1 MADITHDL
9 AVARCARLLHDS
21 RWRALHGIARE
32 CEAVVEPRRDRESYL
47 TLGAHI
53 KHARL
58 HQERVSCSMIG
69 RA

>member
-9 AVARCARLLHDS
+9 AIARCARDRGLLQQDGEH
-21 RWRALHGIARE
+21 RIARE
-32 CEAVVEPRRDRESYL
+32 CEAVVEPRRDREPCRI
-47 TLGAHI
+47 LGVHI